1 MCGAGKR
8 LFLPLMELPVHHTDW
23 LLGLLLLGFGLAL
36 SARLYNP
43 GRFWA
48 FLALPFHV
56 KRDEM
61 ELGFKPLVA
70 RGLFDVSLSVLSYLM
85 LALGIYIWLHRAW
98 DGTPYFN
105 DQALYFRVLFILLV
119 FFLLKN
125 LGGLFVGWVFDC
137 TEDIAR
143 IQNSQLA
150 HRAWLSL
157 VIIPPLVLAVF
168 NPANYQIWYVLLLI
182 LLVIG
187 LALSLYFSF
196 IQLWRLSAAAYYK
209 IFYLCALEITPLL
222 FLVGWLKSLN
232 H

>member
-1 MCGAGKR
+1 
-8 LFLPLMELPVHHTDW
+8 MELAAHHTDW
-23 LLGLLLLGFGLAL
+23 LLGLLLLGLGLAL

-43 GRFWA
+43 ARFGS

-56 KRDEM
+56 KRNEM

-85 LALGIYIWLHRAW
+85 LALGIYTWLHRPW
-98 DGTPYFN
+98 EGGPHFS
-105 DQALYFRVLFILLV
+105 DQALYFRILFILVV
-119 FFLLKN
+119 FYLLKN

-143 IQNSQLA
+143 SQNSQLA

-157 VIIPPLVLAVF
+157 VLVPPLVLAVF
-168 NPANYQIWYVLLLI
+168 NTAFYQVWYVVVLI
-182 LLVIG
+182 LLVLG

-196 IQLWRLSAAAYYK
+196 IQLWRLRAAPYYK

-222 FLVGWLKSLN
+222 FLVGWLKSLSQ
-232 H
+232 

>member
-1 MCGAGKR
+1 
-8 LFLPLMELPVHHTDW
+8 MELPAHHTDW
-23 LLGLLLLGFGLAL
+23 LLGLLLLGVGLAL
-36 SARLYNP
+36 AARLYNP
-43 GRFWA
+43 ERFKD
-48 FLALPFHV
+48 FISLPFHI

-85 LALGIYIWLHRAW
+85 LSLGIYIWLHHGWEGA
-98 DGTPYFN
+98 PLFN
-105 DQALYFRVLFILLV
+105 DKALYFRILFILVV

-143 IQNSQLA
+143 SQNSQLA

-157 VIIPPLVLAVF
+157 AIIPALVLAVF
-168 NPANYQIWYVLLLI
+168 NSDNYRVWYLMVLII
-182 LLVIG
+182 LVLGV
-187 LALSLYFSF
+187 ALSIYFSF
-196 IQLWRLSAAAYYK
+196 VQLWRLMAPMYYK

-232 H
+232 Q